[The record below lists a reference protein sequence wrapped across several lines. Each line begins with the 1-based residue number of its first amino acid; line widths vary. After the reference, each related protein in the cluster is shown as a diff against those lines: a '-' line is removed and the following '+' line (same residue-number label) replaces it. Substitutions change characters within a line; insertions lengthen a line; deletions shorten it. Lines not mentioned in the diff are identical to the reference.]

1 MNAVQNVTT
10 DLSNIVPTG
19 RTTAKTAS
27 QRFDAVRE
35 RVFSAQGTQ
44 CAPSPQKEQS
54 AETAAEQGMVVPAAP
69 PQVAATPV
77 EAETTA
83 QSHDV
88 LQGVNAL
95 QQQLSKCCDLP
106 EPVGGIADILEGFG
120 LLNRSE
126 DVIELTTEGQA
137 FLAQLFQEL
146 MGAEQQAAGSAPYAA
161 GNEAG
166 MLNTAIPEETQ
177 QALQLLIKEYLCSLE
192 NANSPGTV
200 PVSVSAE
207 HQETLP
213 LPLAGAA
220 GAGLKDSV
228 ENLPVQPTEDANVTV
243 STAASSEQ
251 SRVIQTTPL
260 ERLVQ
265 ALTQRNDDAAP
276 QESTLQEQKSPV
288 AGHEPMQAG
297 AIHSPLSLQR
307 SVLTSA
313 NPGAANVAP
322 TQADMAQNISN
333 IVEEMSFRAG
343 QEIQE
348 FSVSLKPAHLG
359 ELSITLTKSS
369 DGLLAQIKAADAST
383 KGLIQNEVAALTA
396 QLKDK
401 GIEIRQIEVVYE
413 APAFTTDMRQNEGR
427 RDTASSAPHKSRLYR
442 IGAAQESYGAAID
455 STAITASPLL
465 MDSSVEYQA

>member
-1 MNAVQNVTT
+1 MNAVQNVAT
-10 DLSNIVPTG
+10 DLTNVVPTG

-27 QRFDAVRE
+27 QRFDAVKE
-35 RVFSAQGTQ
+35 RVFNSQGTQ
-44 CAPSPQKEQS
+44 SAPSQQKEQS
-54 AETAAEQGMVVPAAP
+54 AETAAEQGLVVPAAP
-69 PQVAATPV
+69 PQAAATPV
-77 EAETTA
+77 EVETTA

-126 DVIELTTEGQA
+126 GVIELTTEGQA

-146 MGAEQQAAGSAPYAA
+146 MGAEQQATGLSPYAA

-192 NANSPGTV
+192 NANSPGAV

-207 HQETLP
+207 HQEALP
-213 LPLAGAA
+213 LPLAGTA

-228 ENLPVQPTEDANVTV
+228 EPLPAEDAVNVTV
-243 STAASSEQ
+243 SAAASSEQ
-251 SRVIQTTPL
+251 STVIQKMPL

-265 ALTQRNDDAAP
+265 ALTQRNDDAAS
-276 QESTLQEQKSPV
+276 QEGASQEQKLSSL
-288 AGHEPMQAG
+288 GHEPMQAG
-297 AIHSPLSLQR
+297 AFHSPLSLQR
-307 SVLTSA
+307 PILTSA
-313 NPGAANVAP
+313 NLGAANVMP

-333 IVEEMSFRAG
+333 IVEEMSFRAD

-383 KGLIQNEVAALTA
+383 KGLIQSEVAALAA

-442 IGAAQESYGAAID
+442 IGAAQESYGAAVD

>member
-1 MNAVQNVTT
+1 MNAVQNVAT
-10 DLSNIVPTG
+10 DISNVVPTG

-27 QRFDAVRE
+27 QRFDTVRE
-35 RVFSAQGTQ
+35 RVFNTQGTQ
-44 CAPSPQKEQS
+44 SAPSPQKEQS
-54 AETAAEQGMVVPAAP
+54 AENAAEQGLVVPAAP
-69 PQVAATPV
+69 PQIAATPV

-126 DVIELTTEGQA
+126 GVIELTTEGQA

-146 MGAEQQAAGSAPYAA
+146 MGAEQQATGSSPYAA

-200 PVSVSAE
+200 PVSASAE
-207 HQETLP
+207 HQEALP

-228 ENLPVQPTEDANVTV
+228 DNLPVQPTEDANITV
-243 STAASSEQ
+243 STTASSEQ
-251 SRVIQTTPL
+251 STVIQKTPL

-276 QESTLQEQKSPV
+276 QE
-288 AGHEPMQAG
+288 
-297 AIHSPLSLQR
+297 
-307 SVLTSA
+307 
-313 NPGAANVAP
+313 
-322 TQADMAQNISN
+322 
-333 IVEEMSFRAG
+333 
-343 QEIQE
+343 
-348 FSVSLKPAHLG
+348 
-359 ELSITLTKSS
+359 
-369 DGLLAQIKAADAST
+369 
-383 KGLIQNEVAALTA
+383 ALCRN
-396 QLKDK
+396 K
-401 GIEIRQIEVVYE
+401 
-413 APAFTTDMRQNEGR
+413 N
-427 RDTASSAPHKSRLYR
+427 
-442 IGAAQESYGAAID
+442 
-455 STAITASPLL
+455 PLL
-465 MDSSVEYQA
+465 QGTN

>member
-1 MNAVQNVTT
+1 MNAVQNVAT
-10 DLSNIVPTG
+10 DLANVVPTG
-19 RTTAKTAS
+19 RTTAKAAS
-27 QRFDAVRE
+27 RKFDAVRE
-35 RVFSAQGTQ
+35 SVFNTQ
-44 CAPSPQKEQS
+44 NTQSAPSPQKEQR
-54 AETAAEQGMVVPAAP
+54 AETAAEQGLVAPAAP
-69 PQVAATPV
+69 AVPPQAAVTPTEV
-77 EAETTA
+77 ETNA
-83 QSHDV
+83 QSRDV

-126 DVIELTTEGQA
+126 GVIELTTEGQA
-137 FLAQLFQEL
+137 FLAQLFHEL
-146 MGAEQQAAGSAPYAA
+146 MGADQQATVSTPYAA

-192 NANSPGTV
+192 NANSPGIVSLESPAAPLLPRTDTV
-200 PVSVSAE
+200 QADFKSPADLSGD
-207 HQETLP
+207 LMD
-213 LPLAGAA
+213 PLAAA
-220 GAGLKDSV
+220 ANASPLEQDAV
-228 ENLPVQPTEDANVTV
+228 VQK
-243 STAASSEQ
+243 
-251 SRVIQTTPL
+251 TPL
-260 ERLVQ
+260 EHLVQ
-265 ALTQRNDDAAP
+265 ALTQLDDNAP
-276 QESTLQEQKSPV
+276 REGKSPV
-288 AGHEPMQAG
+288 SGHEPIPAG
-297 AIHSPLSLQR
+297 AFHAPLSLQR
-307 SVLTSA
+307 PVLTSVD
-313 NPGAANVAP
+313 PGAVDVAP
-322 TQADMAQNISN
+322 TQADMAQNISS
-333 IVEEMSFRAG
+333 IVEEMSFRAD

-359 ELSITLTKSS
+359 ELSIRLTKSS

-427 RDTASSAPHKSRLYR
+427 RDTSSSSPHKSRLYR
-442 IGAAQESYGAAID
+442 IGAAQESYGAAVD

>member
-1 MNAVQNVTT
+1 MNAVQNVAT
-10 DLSNIVPTG
+10 DLSNVVPTG

-27 QRFDAVRE
+27 RRFDAVRE
-35 RVFSAQGTQ
+35 SVFNTQGTQ
-44 CAPSPQKEQS
+44 SAPSPQKEQS
-54 AETAAEQGMVVPAAP
+54 AETAAEQGLVGPVAPAVP
-69 PQVAATPV
+69 PQATVTPTEV
-77 EAETTA
+77 ETNA
-83 QSHDV
+83 QSQDM

-120 LLNRSE
+120 LLNRSG
-126 DVIELTTEGQA
+126 DGIELTKEGQA

-146 MGAEQQAAGSAPYAA
+146 MGAEQQATVSLPYAA

-192 NANSPGTV
+192 NANNPGTV
-200 PVSVSAE
+200 SAE
-207 HQETLP
+207 TPVIPLLP
-213 LPLAGAA
+213 RAGAVPA
-220 GAGLKDSV
+220 DPA
-228 ENLPVQPTEDANVTV
+228 ENRSSELMEPAKSTANV
-243 STAASSEQ
+243 SPLEQ
-251 SRVIQTTPL
+251 SAVVQKTPL

-265 ALTQRNDDAAP
+265 ALTQLESDALREGA
-276 QESTLQEQKSPV
+276 LQEQKLSVPE
-288 AGHEPMQAG
+288 HEQMQAG
-297 AIHSPLSLQR
+297 AFHSSLTLQR
-307 SVLTSA
+307 PVLTSA
-313 NPGAANVAP
+313 NPGAASMAP

-333 IVEEMSFRAG
+333 IVEEMSFRAN
-343 QEIQE
+343 QEIHE

-359 ELSITLTKSS
+359 ELSIKLTKSP
-369 DGLLAQIKAADAST
+369 DGLIAQIRAADAST

-427 RDTASSAPHKSRLYR
+427 RDTSSSAPHKSRLYR
-442 IGAAQESYGAAID
+442 IGTAQETYGATVD

>member
-1 MNAVQNVTT
+1 MNAVQNVAT
-10 DLSNIVPTG
+10 DLTNVVPTG

-35 RVFSAQGTQ
+35 RVFNTQGAQS
-44 CAPSPQKEQS
+44 APSPQKEQS
-54 AETAAEQGMVVPAAP
+54 AETAAEQGLVVPVP
-69 PQVAATPV
+69 PQAVATPV

-88 LQGVNAL
+88 LQGVNAV

-120 LLNRSE
+120 LLNRSG

-146 MGAEQQAAGSAPYAA
+146 MGAEQQATGSSPYAA

-207 HQETLP
+207 HQEALP

-220 GAGLKDSV
+220 RADLKDSV
-228 ENLPVQPTEDANVTV
+228 ENLPVQPTADAANVIV
-243 STAASSEQ
+243 SAAASSEQ
-251 SRVIQTTPL
+251 STVIQKTPL

-276 QESTLQEQKSPV
+276 QEGASQEQKLSSS
-288 AGHEPMQAG
+288 GHELMQAG
-297 AIHSPLSLQR
+297 AFHSPLSLQR
-307 SVLTSA
+307 PVLTSV
-313 NPGAANVAP
+313 NPGAANVPP

-333 IVEEMSFRAG
+333 IVEEMSFRAD

-369 DGLLAQIKAADAST
+369 DGLLAQIKATDAST
-383 KGLIQNEVAALTA
+383 KGLIQNEVATLTA

-427 RDTASSAPHKSRLYR
+427 KDTSSSAPHKSRLYR